1 MHPPLVP
8 PTFKHWTMSD
18 GYVLRGRL
26 WPPGR
31 QSLSP
36 AIIYVHGIQSHGAW
50 FEWSASLLAHHGRA
64 VILPD
69 RRGSGLNDADRGDT
83 PSWQRWL
90 LDIDELATWA
100 RSEFGAERFD
110 LLGVSWGG
118 KPALAWTLRHPER
131 AGRLLLVAPGLFP
144 AVDISTRT
152 RFQIARALLRGG
164 KRRFEI
170 PLNDPA
176 LFTDNPAG
184 QNFIAQ
190 DPLKLTHATARFLW
204 HSRRLDRVLLR
215 TAAGALRAETTLLL
229 AERDHIIRNEPTEA
243 WLRRVAAERAR
254 VVQFSD
260 AAHTLEFSA
269 DRSRYASALQH
280 WAESSL

>member
-164 KRRFEI
+164 PAQAHPRHGAFPVAFAPTRPGSAPNGRRRAARG
-170 PLNDPA
+170 N
-176 LFTDNPAG
+176 NPA
-184 QNFIAQ
+184 
-190 DPLKLTHATARFLW
+190 
-204 HSRRLDRVLLR
+204 SRRARSHHSQRTDR
-215 TAAGALRAETTLLL
+215 G
-229 AERDHIIRNEPTEA
+229 
-243 WLRRVAAERAR
+243 VAAAR
-254 VVQFSD
+254 
-260 AAHTLEFSA
+260 
-269 DRSRYASALQH
+269 RR
-280 WAESSL
+280 